1 MGCGGGR
8 GGRGGPRVEGGG
20 GEGIL
25 ECGGHEFSA
34 AIANGRET
42 SPLMELHI
50 PDLPPTEV
58 DQHFSWTCFMIYS
71 EARVWFLANKSSKQR
86 WRARRA

>member
-1 MGCGGGR
+1 MVEEGQGWGVGG
-8 GGRGGPRVEGGG
+8 GGG

-25 ECGGHEFSA
+25 ECGGHEFSV
-34 AIANGRET
+34 AIANGKET
-42 SPLMELHI
+42 SPLMELYI

-58 DQHFSWTCFMIYS
+58 GQHFSWTWFMIYS
-71 EARVWFLANKSSKQR
+71 GARVWFLANKSSKQR